1 MILKNITIFFFLLV
15 LASCSNLQIFSDNK
29 KIIKEDSSKL
39 SKDSY
44 SSLSDQE
51 KKVLEE
57 LENYESYRPDSFS
70 DASRNPFNENKRYD
84 F

>member
-51 KKVLEE
+51 KKVLAE

-70 DASRNPFNENKRYD
+70 DASRNPFNENKRCD